1 MRTKDGPN
9 WWKNPFRRLMTNV
22 LRITGRSKVLYT
34 VQKRI
39 KRIDQDQFYEVQVE
53 SAMPSTV
60 FRRLLKKWNGRD
72 HPASQIRQRDKIC
85 ECSDFKMDERN
96 VYLWEERNIGKGKQ
110 HAREIRC
117 LPVVLNLGRG
127 FQLRLSTIEK
137 GFHQA
142 QGSSHQLRSWTTGS
156 QNISKELGLVSVKPR
171 NGNNNNN
178 K

>member
-9 WWKNPFRRLMTNV
+9 WWKNPFRRLMNNV

-34 VQKRI
+34 VQKQI
-39 KRIDQDQFYEVQVE
+39 KWIDQDQFYEVQVE

-96 VYLWEERNIGKGKQ
+96 VYL
-110 HAREIRC
+110 
-117 LPVVLNLGRG
+117 
-127 FQLRLSTIEK
+127 
-137 GFHQA
+137 
-142 QGSSHQLRSWTTGS
+142 
-156 QNISKELGLVSVKPR
+156 
-171 NGNNNNN
+171 
-178 K
+178 